1 MGLGRVSLEA
11 LRKRLGAA
19 VVQVVALP
27 NKCGAA
33 LPESNAA
40 AQDLSLSD
48 FLRLREL
55 TLDELAARGVVSERE
70 VVLPEL
76 GLRSWIAPVSTAGGE
91 LVGSV
96 VASRAQ
102 FERWSGDDIIAIRAH
117 CAVLGLGLSSASAR
131 TDDQRQRGLDELVTR
146 VAVRLMA
153 VSQGSVDDAIAWTLL
168 TLGEFFE
175 VDTAYF
181 RRNHHKEGVS
191 VLIDEWPRRE
201 SVPDPDPLGVVSFD
215 ADPVFAAIRDLKE
228 PFVIRPGTSPDG
240 YQDRVEEGSGI
251 PQVSMAMVPLIQGAT
266 TEGVLGFVNFRDR
279 AWEPVEVNALQA
291 IASLMMQLQARI
303 DAEERLHH
311 SAFHDELT
319 GLPNR
324 RALLDELEQRLN
336 AAAGELVAVIH
347 IDLDHFK
354 AMNDVL
360 GHRAG
365 DRVLVATADR
375 LATTLRPGDV
385 AGRFGGDEFV
395 VLLAAPMSSLGAY
408 AVADRLL
415 KLIAAPVDIS
425 GQSVNRTASF
435 GVAVAET
442 ACVTPDELLAR
453 ADAALYAAKAR
464 GRNQIVVFDDE
475 MRAETDKRFNLEVA
489 LRTAIDDGELLL
501 HYQPEVDLR
510 TGRLLGVEALVRW
523 NHPQHGLLPAA
534 AFITIAEESGLIVD
548 LGRWVLGEAFREMAG
563 WVATY
568 PNLDLTMRVNM
579 SPAELMSR
587 DFVTLVTD
595 TLAKYQLA
603 GAKLCLE
610 ITEHAVM
617 QDVGSSIEALHQLR
631 ALGIDL
637 AIDDFG
643 TGQSSMIQL
652 KRLPVTTLKIDQS
665 FVAGVATDAE
675 DRAIVDSIARL
686 AGAFGLT
693 LVAEGV
699 EYRDQAESLLS
710 LGCHRAQGYFFSK
723 PVSPRDIEMMIE
735 NDRPLPSPT
744 DAFAGSQALPADRFG

>member
-1 MGLGRVSLEA
+1 MGIGRVSLEA

-27 NKCGAA
+27 SRCSAA

-40 AQDLSLSD
+40 SQELSLGD

-55 TLDELAARGVVSERE
+55 TLDELAVKGVVSERE
-70 VVLPEL
+70 VAVRAL
-76 GLRSWIAPVSTAGGE
+76 GLSSWIAPVSTAGGE
-91 LVGSV
+91 LVGAV

-102 FERWSGDDIIAIRAH
+102 FERWSGDDIMAIRAH
-117 CAVLGLGLSSASAR
+117 SAILGLGLSSDRAR

-146 VAVRLMA
+146 IAVRLMS
-153 VSQGSVDDAIAWTLL
+153 VSQGSVDDAVAWTLR

-181 RRNHHKEGVS
+181 RRNHHKDGVS

-201 SVPDPDPLGVVSFD
+201 NVPDPDPLGVVSFD
-215 ADPVFAAIRDLKE
+215 ADPVFAAIRDLRE
-228 PFVIRPGTSPDG
+228 PFVIRPGSSPDG

-251 PQVSMAMVPLIQGAT
+251 PQVSMAMVPLIREAT

-279 AWEPVEVNALQA
+279 AWEAVEVNALQA

-311 SAFHDELT
+311 NAFHDELT

-324 RALLDELEQRLN
+324 RSLLDELDQRLR
-336 AAAGELVAVIH
+336 AAEGEPVAVIY

-354 AMNDVL
+354 ALNDVL

-365 DRVLVATADR
+365 DRVLVAAADR

-385 AGRFGGDEFV
+385 AARFGGDEFV
-395 VLLAAPMSSLGAY
+395 VVLSAPMSSLGAY

-415 KLIAAPVDIS
+415 KLIAVPVDIS

-435 GVAVAET
+435 GVAVAES
-442 ACVTPDELLAR
+442 ACVTADELLAR

-475 MRAETDKRFNLEVA
+475 MRAETDKRFNLEMA
-489 LRTAIDDGELLL
+489 LSSAIDDGELLL

-510 TGRLLGVEALVRW
+510 TGRILAVEALVRW
-523 NHPQHGLLPAA
+523 NHPLHGLLPAA

-548 LGRWVLGEAFREMAG
+548 IGRWVLEESFREMAG
-563 WVATY
+563 WVAAY
-568 PNLDLTMRVNM
+568 PDLDLTMRVNM

-587 DFVTLVTD
+587 DFVALVTD
-595 TLAKYQLA
+595 TLARHKLS
-603 GAKLCLE
+603 GARLCLE

-617 QDVGSSIEALHQLR
+617 RDVGGSIEVLGQLR

-643 TGQSSMIQL
+643 TGHSSMVQL

-686 AGAFGLT
+686 AGAFGLA
-693 LVAEGV
+693 LIAEGV
-699 EYRDQAESLLS
+699 ESGDQAESLLA

-723 PVSPRDIEMMIE
+723 PVPPREIETIIE
-735 NDRPLPSPT
+735 NNRPLPAPNEALAGTHARSA
-744 DAFAGSQALPADRFG
+744 DHFA